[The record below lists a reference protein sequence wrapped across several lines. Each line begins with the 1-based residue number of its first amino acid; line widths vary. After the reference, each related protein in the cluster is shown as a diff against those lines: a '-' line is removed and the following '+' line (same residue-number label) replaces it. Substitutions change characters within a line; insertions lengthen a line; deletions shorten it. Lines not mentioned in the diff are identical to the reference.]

1 MCKNI
6 SPCLVRKG
14 HDDKS
19 GILYMTGSGC
29 IEWEERDNRSYVV
42 DSRLGEAHQE
52 PEIRRTCTLYYRLSK
67 ASYDFLPV
75 AITEGCLY
83 SYTT

>member
-1 MCKNI
+1 
-6 SPCLVRKG
+6 
-14 HDDKS
+14 
-19 GILYMTGSGC
+19 MTGSGR
-29 IEWEERDNRSYVV
+29 IEWEERDNRSYTF
-42 DSRLGEAHQE
+42 DSRLGEARQE
-52 PEIRRTCTLYYRLSK
+52 PEIRRTRTVYYHLSK